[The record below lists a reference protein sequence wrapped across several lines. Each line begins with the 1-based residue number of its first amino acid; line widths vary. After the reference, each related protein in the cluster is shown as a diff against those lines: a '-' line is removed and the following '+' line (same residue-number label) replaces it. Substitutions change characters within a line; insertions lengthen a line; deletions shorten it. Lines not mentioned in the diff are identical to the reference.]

1 MNWLVYVLCMLT
13 SAVCAGLLLRTYRR
27 TRTRLLLWTAIS
39 FCFLALNN
47 LLVFADVVVVGPDID
62 LWAFRYVAA
71 FAAVCA
77 MIYGFIW
84 EAE

>member
-1 MNWLVYVLCMLT
+1 MTWLVYALCMLT
-13 SAVCAGLLLRTYRR
+13 SATCAGLLLRTYWR
-27 TRTRLLLWTAIS
+27 TGSRLLLWTAVS
-39 FCFLALNN
+39 FCFLMLNN
-47 LLVFADVVVVGPDID
+47 LLVFADVVLIGPNVD

-71 FAAVCA
+71 LAAIAV

>member
-1 MNWLVYVLCMLT
+1 MSWLVYALCMLT

-27 TRTRLLLWTAIS
+27 TRARLLLWTAIS
-39 FCFLALNN
+39 FCFLTLNN
-47 LLVFADVVVVGPDID
+47 LLVFVDVVLVGPNVD
-62 LWAFRYVAA
+62 LWALRYVAA
-71 FAAVCA
+71 LAAVGA

>member
-1 MNWLVYVLCMLT
+1 MSWLVYVLCMVT
-13 SAVCAGLLLRTYRR
+13 SAVCGGLLLRTYRR
-27 TRTRLLLWTAIS
+27 TRARLLLWTAIS

-47 LLVFADVVVVGPDID
+47 LLVFADVVVVGPGID

-71 FAAVCA
+71 LAAIAA
-77 MIYGFIW
+77 MSYGFIW